1 MTLTE
6 MLEEHFGEKPWG
18 AGTQWELDTIKGI
31 FKRWLKEVG
40 LPDHD
45 TVGKGG
51 CIFSATEST
60 RDLLILLVDEP

>member
-6 MLEEHFGEKPWG
+6 MLGELQIRHSKK
-18 AGTQWELDTIKGI
+18 EIKDV
-31 FKRWLKEVG
+31 FKQWLKEVG

-51 CIFSATEST
+51 CIFSATVST

>member
-1 MTLTE
+1 MTLAE
-6 MLEEHFGEKPWG
+6 MLEEKSKYPGSILHVDETK
-18 AGTQWELDTIKGI
+18 EI
-31 FKRWLKEVG
+31 FKQWLKEVG

>member
-6 MLEEHFGEKPWG
+6 MLGNKAQKHHESFILIVDAKDVF
-18 AGTQWELDTIKGI
+18 TQ
-31 FKRWLKEVG
+31 WLKEVG

-45 TVGKGG
+45 TIGKGG
-51 CIFSATEST
+51 CIFNATEST